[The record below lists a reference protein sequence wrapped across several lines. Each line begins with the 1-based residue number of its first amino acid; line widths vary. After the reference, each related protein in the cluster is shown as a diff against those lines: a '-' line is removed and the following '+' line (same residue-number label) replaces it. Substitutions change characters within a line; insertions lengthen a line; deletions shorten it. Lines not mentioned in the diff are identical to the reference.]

1 MYTKSDLKQ
10 FKRRGIKPEQIEN
23 QLENFKQGFDFVQI
37 RDAAT
42 INNGIH
48 GLNDEQANEFIRIF
62 EDRMNSLKIVK
73 MVPASGSA
81 SRMFKTLNTFFNT
94 YTGSDED
101 YLKFRQDKEPGSI
114 FSFFEKL
121 KEFPFYPHLKEALY
135 KDRLDLDKLLWKNQL
150 LEILE
155 YILTPKG
162 LNYNATPKGLIDF
175 HIYSDHIRTAAE
187 EHLVEAALYAND
199 GKEAHIHFT
208 VSEEHIGKF
217 KALMKSVLKNY
228 QKEFNLKYD
237 ITYSVQSPATDT
249 VSLDMEGNLV
259 RDNEGNIVFRP
270 GGHGA
275 LIHNLNDLKEDL
287 IFIKNIDNVA
297 PDRSKADTVK
307 FKKIL
312 AGVLLKTQNQIFNY
326 MKVLSKKSSITDENL
341 NEIEQYIYDHLGYK
355 PKEGLVH
362 TDRKER
368 VAYLKQ
374 LLDRPLR
381 VCGMVKNEGEPG
393 GGPFWVEDNEHAIRL
408 MIVESAQ
415 VNLKDR
421 NQKKIFT
428 QSTHFNP
435 VDIVCSTYN
444 YKGKKYDLTKYI
456 DNTQGFI
463 TSKSLGGKDIK
474 VQELPGLWNGAMAN
488 WNTIFV
494 EVPLSTFTP
503 VKTVFDLLRF
513 EHRNVFKVE

>member
-23 QLENFKQGFDFVQI
+23 QLENFKKGFDFVQI

-48 GLNDEQANEFIRIF
+48 SLNDEQADEFIRIF
-62 EDRMNSLKIVK
+62 EEKRNTLKMVK

-81 SRMFKTLNTFFNT
+81 SRMFKALNTFFNT

-101 YLKFRQDKEPGSI
+101 YLKYRQDKEPGSI

-135 KDRLDLDKLLWKNQL
+135 KDRHDLDKLLWKNQFIL
-150 LEILE
+150 ILE
-155 YILTPKG
+155 YILTEKG

-175 HIYSDHIRTAAE
+175 HIYKDHIRTAVE

-199 GKEAHIHFT
+199 DKVAHLHFT

-217 KALMKSVLKNY
+217 KALMKSVLKEY
-228 QKEFNLKYD
+228 QKTYNLKYD
-237 ITYSVQSPATDT
+237 ITYSIQSPATDT
-249 VSLDMEGNLV
+249 VSLDSEGNLL

-275 LIHNLNDLKEDL
+275 LIHNLNDLKEEL

-297 PDRSKADTVK
+297 PDRNKADTIK
-307 FKKIL
+307 YKKIL
-312 AGVLLKTQNQIFNY
+312 AGVLLKTQNRIFDY
-326 MKVLSKKSSITDENL
+326 MKILNKKSSITEEKL
-341 NEIEQYIYDHLGYK
+341 NEIEQYIYENLGYK
-355 PKEGLVH
+355 PQEGLTH
-362 TDRKER
+362 ASLKEKA
-368 VAYLKQ
+368 AYLKR

-393 GGPFWVEDNEHAIRL
+393 GGPFLAYNNDGTISL
-408 MIVESAQ
+408 QILESSQIDMNDPTA
-415 VNLKDR
+415 KEMFE
-421 NQKKIFT
+421 KG
-428 QSTHFNP
+428 THFNP
-435 VDIVCSTYN
+435 VDLVCAVRD
-444 YKGKKYDLTKYI
+444 YKGHKFDLTKYV
-456 DNTQGFI
+456 DKATGFI
-463 TSKSLGGKDIK
+463 SYKSKNGKDLK
-474 VQELPGLWNGAMAN
+474 ALELPGLWNGAMSD
-488 WNTIFV
+488 WNTVFV
-494 EVPLSTFTP
+494 EVPLSTFNP
-503 VKTVFDLLRF
+503 VKTVNDLLR
-513 EHRNVFKVE
+513 EQHQ